1 MTSPRPP
8 RFPILNHDLRA
19 TLRAFSGWSVGLIAA
34 LCLYLPLF
42 PSLGGDA
49 SMQQLIEQLP
59 AEFTAAIGYQQIT
72 TGAGYTQ
79 STFFGLLGYLLI
91 SIPAISWGTQAIGT
105 DEERGTLEL
114 TLAHGVS
121 RTQLILQRWAALAL
135 RLFGLS
141 IVVGVTI
148 VLLNGPSRLELTL
161 TGIVSATL
169 ALWAAA
175 FLSGSAALAAGA
187 FTGRRVVA
195 LLGGSGIAVLGY
207 VLNAVGNQSDSLH
220 WLRQLSPVHWAFGNE
235 PLRHGFDSGGMALLF
250 GTACVLVICGT
261 LSFRARDI
269 GR

>member
-1 MTSPRPP
+1 M
-8 RFPILNHDLRA
+8 
-19 TLRAFSGWSVGLIAA
+19 GWSCGLIAA

-42 PSLGGDA
+42 PSLGGDS
-49 SMQQLIEQLP
+49 SMQQLINQLP

-91 SIPAISWGTQAIGT
+91 SIPAISWGTQAIGA

-121 RTQLILQRWAALAL
+121 RTQLILQRWTALAL
-135 RLFGLS
+135 RLLGLS

-148 VLLNGPSRLELTL
+148 SLLNGPSQLELTVS
-161 TGIVSATL
+161 GIASASG

-175 FLSGSAALAAGA
+175 LLSGSAALMAGA
-187 FTGRRVVA
+187 LTGRRTA
-195 LLGGSGIAVLGY
+195 SLLGGAGIAVVGY
-207 VLNAVGNQSDSLH
+207 VLNAVGNQSESLH
-220 WLRQLSPVHWAFGNE
+220 WLRRFSPVHWAFGAE
-235 PLRHGFDSGGMALLF
+235 PLRHGFDAGGMALLL
-250 GTACVLVICGT
+250 GTAAALLLIGT
-261 LSFRARDI
+261 LWFRVRDI